1 MLKRNDDSKWAKYS
15 DRMTSTMKMLGV
27 LNRYVDS
34 DFQDFDR
41 VKNFEDDEYREKL
54 KKLRSF
60 SRDYLNLVI
69 KG

>member
-1 MLKRNDDSKWAKYS
+1 
-15 DRMTSTMKMLGV
+15 MTSTMKMLGV